1 MKAAIKY
8 QFNDM
13 KNGLLV
19 YYGGLL
25 SIFIFI
31 ILLGMVSGSSANA
44 ISGLESVSAIFL
56 LIIGITGF
64 KENFLFFMQNSISRK
79 SIWKSRII
87 IILWMCGFVAIIDKI
102 LLNILGLIFGNSQI
116 IFEGLFEMIY
126 ESTFSSLGTATSFII
141 DFLLTFG
148 LYFALSA
155 LGYFI
160 GILFYRLSKIG
171 KVIVGVC
178 AYAIPFVIVPLLDYW
193 VFNGKLI
200 TSFTNIFVFLFGIKT
215 GNPLPAI
222 LSFISIGIIFFILSW
237 LLMRKAVMGD
247 KK

>member
-1 MKAAIKY
+1 
-8 QFNDM
+8 
-13 KNGLLV
+13 
-19 YYGGLL
+19 
-25 SIFIFI
+25 
-31 ILLGMVSGSSANA
+31 
-44 ISGLESVSAIFL
+44 
-56 LIIGITGF
+56 
-64 KENFLFFMQNSISRK
+64 
-79 SIWKSRII
+79 
-87 IILWMCGFVAIIDKI
+87 MCGLVAVVDKI
-102 LLNILGLIFGNSQI
+102 LLNVIRLTIGRSQI
-116 IFEGLFEMIY
+116 VFQGLFEMLY
-126 ESTFSSLGTATSFII
+126 ENTFSTMGAASGFII
-141 DFLLTFG
+141 DLLLSFG

-200 TSFTNIFVFLFGIKT
+200 TGFANIFVFLFGIKT

-222 LSFISIGIIFFILSW
+222 LSFISIGTIFFILSW